1 MRNEELEITGVGD
14 EPEEFP
20 LAMGPWED
28 VAPDS
33 VRNDRLISCGDET
46 SRCIYF
52 AVKSAPFSSS
62 TAQIF
67 PHAFGTR
74 TSAADIGYL

>member
-33 VRNDRLISCGDET
+33 VQNDRLLSCGDET
-46 SRCIYF
+46 S
-52 AVKSAPFSSS
+52 
-62 TAQIF
+62 
-67 PHAFGTR
+67 
-74 TSAADIGYL
+74 